1 MNRLSFLK
9 ALGIG
14 GAALTVGSTINFDE
28 SITPEV
34 QEKIVE
40 LKNALLLYDNYESEF
55 GYVFS
60 PKGMYE
66 NMRIDVHRLMSSK
79 KKWWYENWSHND
91 FLNKKDNVT
100 LWSSHT
106 DLYCLLNEVN
116 SIREECINIR
126 KNYKWQSW
134 MFDGLTQTIARTNLL
149 LKNFDGAKVWYG
161 KLGATK
167 NTWSYNEWEN
177 DYNSDYD
184 SFNLP
189 TPNDIVPI
197 VDDIK
202 PETHSYFTNISLKRT
217 EIKKTI

>member
-1 MNRLSFLK
+1 MDRLFFLK
-9 ALGIG
+9 ALGLG
-14 GAALTVGSTINFDE
+14 GAALAAGSKINFDE

-66 NMRIDVHRLMSSK
+66 NMRSDVYGLMSDK
-79 KKWWYENWSHND
+79 KKWWYEDWSYDD

-100 LWSSHT
+100 LWSSHS
-106 DLYCLLNEVN
+106 DLYSLLNQVN
-116 SIREECINIR
+116 SIKEECINIR

-134 MFDGLTQTIARTNLL
+134 MFDGLTQTIARTHLL
-149 LKNFDGAKVWYG
+149 LKDFDGAKVWYG
-161 KLGATK
+161 KLGTTK
-167 NTWSYNEWEN
+167 NSWSYNE
-177 DYNSDYD
+177 DGYNSDYD

-189 TPNDIVPI
+189 TPNDIVSV
-197 VDDIK
+197 VDDVK
-202 PETHSYFTNISLKRT
+202 PETHNYFTDIAVKRT
-217 EIKKTI
+217 ETKKTI